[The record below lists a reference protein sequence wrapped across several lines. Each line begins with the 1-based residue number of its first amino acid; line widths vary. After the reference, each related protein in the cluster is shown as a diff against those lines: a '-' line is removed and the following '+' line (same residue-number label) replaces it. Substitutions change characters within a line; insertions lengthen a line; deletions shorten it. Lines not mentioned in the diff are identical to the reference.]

1 MRLSKQTPQKRI
13 AADYI
18 DLKSSVLSRFLKAA
32 KVNVKSFSVVDRLF
46 QAAGPATENPRLP
59 IVTVFADGV
68 RRSPAAA
75 DRRWERPSR
84 DEMGTQRS
92 RKYIGAVLWRHLYTT
107 EHSLNWILCGMESQW
122 SCTRIRF
129 ETLAQ
134 PGSRSTRRAAARRMD
149 WSLLIWVCGRPA
161 RTPLQ

>member
-1 MRLSKQTPQKRI
+1 M
-13 AADYI
+13 
-18 DLKSSVLSRFLKAA
+18 
-32 KVNVKSFSVVDRLF
+32 DRLF
-46 QAAGPATENPRLP
+46 QAAGPETENPRLSLG
-59 IVTVFADGV
+59 TVLAYGM

-134 PGSRSTRRAAARRMD
+134 PVSCSTRRAAARRMD
-149 WSLLIWVCGRPA
+149 WSQLIWVCGRPA
-161 RTPLQ
+161 RTPFDPTVYKWSDKRVSRVRGETPTHNT